1 MICFICKSEFSSL
14 TTLVVHFKVIHML
27 KKSSTYEC
35 TENKCS
41 QVFST
46 LDSFKRHTQ
55 KHTNNVTKK
64 IKINHNEKEIDDNT
78 VIFQDINKDVNLH
91 NLLKESQEIQYENVT
106 HKPNDYENSIDFT
119 NFNIDIAI
127 NKIHQSAINF
137 TMSLHNNNN
146 FSRKDVV
153 NLQKEF
159 SQSLIEPIADVLTNF
174 VNNKIKDPLLLS
186 SFHTLISAIST
197 PFKLCSSEYLLNKWL
212 TNNNLYTNVNQFTIY
227 NEINLVST
235 HGETNYNEQITK
247 GILMP
252 IQFQFKSFF
261 EYDNNLNK
269 TLTHYQYLTN
279 NSDDTI
285 LTHFIQGALWK
296 EKMSHYHNK
305 IVIPY
310 FLYIDD
316 FEVNNPLSSH
326 SSCHSICAIYY
337 SFPLSDQSK
346 LSNIFV
352 AALLKSI
359 DIKNLG
365 NDQCLKQLIN
375 ELNKLEID
383 GIFIKTSEGE
393 KKVHFILGLL
403 VGDNLG
409 LNSVLE
415 FSKSF
420 SANYFCR
427 FCKENKLVTQTASEE
442 NVLLLRNYENYLE
455 DISTND
461 FKLTGIYQ
469 EPIFN
474 QLNVFHATTNY
485 SIDIMHDI
493 FEGICHYNMCHIIK
507 YYTENVKI
515 FSLHTLNL
523 RKQNFNYGSI
533 EVGNAS
539 PLIKSIHIQKFHLK
553 MTAREMMTFVHFF
566 SLMIGDLIP
575 KDDPVWAFFKNFL
588 EIIDILLSNQIKE
601 NTINHLK
608 ELIKHHNLNYVLL
621 FQDTLKPK
629 HHILLHY
636 PLIIKKSGPPKHFWC
651 FRYEAKHKDLKAYA
665 RNISS
670 RKNIALSLAKKCQYK
685 YAYNIMNYK
694 NNKNNIELE
703 NRHKITSNHTTFL
716 ERIYGFSFDTNLCSY
731 SQIDYKGTTY
741 KTGYFLTNL
750 IDEVCLYE
758 ILEIVINLNHLNVTL
773 IVNQIEI
780 DCYCPHLKAYKV
792 NKDKNAILKTVLKP
806 EDCSG
811 PPINIS
817 KLLNGD
823 LFIRLKEYY

>member
-1 MICFICKSEFSSL
+1 
-14 TTLVVHFKVIHML
+14 
-27 KKSSTYEC
+27 
-35 TENKCS
+35 
-41 QVFST
+41 
-46 LDSFKRHTQ
+46 
-55 KHTNNVTKK
+55 
-64 IKINHNEKEIDDNT
+64 
-78 VIFQDINKDVNLH
+78 
-91 NLLKESQEIQYENVT
+91 
-106 HKPNDYENSIDFT
+106 
-119 NFNIDIAI
+119 
-127 NKIHQSAINF
+127 
-137 TMSLHNNNN
+137 
-146 FSRKDVV
+146 
-153 NLQKEF
+153 
-159 SQSLIEPIADVLTNF
+159 
-174 VNNKIKDPLLLS
+174 
-186 SFHTLISAIST
+186 
-197 PFKLCSSEYLLNKWL
+197 
-212 TNNNLYTNVNQFTIY
+212 LYTNLNQFTIH

-235 HGETNYNEQITK
+235 LGETNYNEQITK

-261 EYDNNLNK
+261 EYDNNLSK

-296 EKMSHYHNK
+296 EKISHYHNK

-403 VGDNLG
+403 VGHNLG

-427 FCKENKLVTQTASEE
+427 FCKENKLVTQKASEE
-442 NVLLLRNYENYLE
+442 NVLLLRNYKNYLE
-455 DISTND
+455 DINTND

-474 QLNVFHATTNY
+474 QLNLFHATTNY

-533 EVGNAS
+533 EIGNAS
-539 PLIKSIHIQKFHLK
+539 PLIKLIHIQKFHLK

-566 SLMIGDLIP
+566 SLMIGDIVP

-588 EIIDILLSNQIKE
+588 EIIDILLSN
-601 NTINHLK
+601 
-608 ELIKHHNLNYVLL
+608 HN
-621 FQDTLKPK
+621 
-629 HHILLHY
+629 
-636 PLIIKKSGPPKHFWC
+636 
-651 FRYEAKHKDLKAYA
+651 
-665 RNISS
+665 
-670 RKNIALSLAKKCQYK
+670 
-685 YAYNIMNYK
+685 
-694 NNKNNIELE
+694 
-703 NRHKITSNHTTFL
+703 
-716 ERIYGFSFDTNLCSY
+716 
-731 SQIDYKGTTY
+731 
-741 KTGYFLTNL
+741 
-750 IDEVCLYE
+750 
-758 ILEIVINLNHLNVTL
+758 
-773 IVNQIEI
+773 
-780 DCYCPHLKAYKV
+780 
-792 NKDKNAILKTVLKP
+792 
-806 EDCSG
+806 
-811 PPINIS
+811 
-817 KLLNGD
+817 
-823 LFIRLKEYY
+823 